1 MCSSSTTSSFPLK
14 DGLILFSLS
23 NASSISSISSIASK
37 MSLFLFF
44 FEQVARAVPDL
55 KQTVLIGRE

>member
-1 MCSSSTTSSFPLK
+1 MCSSSTSSSFPLK

-23 NASSISSISSIASK
+23 KASSISSIASK
-37 MSLFLFF
+37 MSLFFFF

>member
-23 NASSISSISSIASK
+23 KASSIFSISSIASK

>member
-23 NASSISSISSIASK
+23 KASSIASK

>member
-23 NASSISSISSIASK
+23 KASSTSSVVSK